1 MLLRPSHCST
11 QPEMRDLASYLP
23 LLEIQKKK
31 KKRNSNYIFQIVSN
45 DYNKQITVINIT
57 LVH

>member
-1 MLLRPSHCST
+1 
-11 QPEMRDLASYLP
+11 MRDLASYLP

-31 KKRNSNYIFQIVSN
+31 KKKKNSNYIFQIVSN